1 MEQKQVVYLVLY
13 INGLL
18 IFNKNIDE
26 INVIKII
33 ISTKF
38 NMKDIK
44 EFTFCLGIQM
54 IRDHVKRM
62 TSLGQAEYIGTRI
75 LK

>member
-13 INGLL
+13 IDDLL

-26 INVIKII
+26 INMIKITL
-33 ISTKF
+33 STKF

-44 EFTFCLGIQM
+44 ELTFCLGIQM
-54 IRDHVKRM
+54 IRDCVKRM
-62 TSLGQAEYIGTRI
+62 TNLGQVEYIGIRI